1 MEKKL
6 IFLVTK
12 LISFAK
18 SVQFLLFIRTLNGS
32 GSIFAYP
39 MQTREVLREKN
50 LTTILF
56 CSYFSYEKTENC
68 QHELYLALCQKM
80 NLVFLFLLSLKRGD

>member
-18 SVQFLLFIRTLNGS
+18 SVQFLLFIRTFNGS

-39 MQTREVLREKN
+39 MQTREVLREKY
-50 LTTILF
+50 LTTMLF
-56 CSYFSYEKTENC
+56 CSYFSCEKIENF
-68 QHELYLALCQKM
+68 QHELALCQKM

>member
-39 MQTREVLREKN
+39 MQTREVLGEKKSYN
-50 LTTILF
+50 YVILF
-56 CSYFSYEKTENC
+56 IF
-68 QHELYLALCQKM
+68 
-80 NLVFLFLLSLKRGD
+80 FL

>member
-18 SVQFLLFIRTLNGS
+18 SVRFLLFIRTLNGS

-39 MQTREVLREKN
+39 MQTREVLREKKSYN
-50 LTTILF
+50 YIILF
-56 CSYFSYEKTENC
+56 IFSYEKTENC

>member
-18 SVQFLLFIRTLNGS
+18 SVQFLLFIRTFNGS

-39 MQTREVLREKN
+39 MQTREVLREN
-50 LTTILF
+50 ILQL
-56 CSYFSYEKTENC
+56 CYFVHIFPMKRLKIFN
-68 QHELYLALCQKM
+68 M
-80 NLVFLFLLSLKRGD
+80 NYTWLFVKK

>member
-6 IFLVTK
+6 IFIVTK

-18 SVQFLLFIRTLNGS
+18 SVQFLLFTRTLNGS

-39 MQTREVLREKN
+39 MQTREVLREKKSYN
-50 LTTILF
+50 YVILF
-56 CSYFSYEKTENC
+56 IF
-68 QHELYLALCQKM
+68 
-80 NLVFLFLLSLKRGD
+80 FL